1 MKRKEFDVVVKN
13 QTGGT
18 YGTVVVEFKPS
29 LKGLTLATGE
39 SQSLPAE
46 GEGKY
51 ILLGATEIESTAGN
65 FDSFVLPRFLSVQD
79 GKTYSFGIGKSSL
92 GDDEIGDTF
101 VLDVTIAT
109 KANGK
114 KIAKGEVLE
123 QYPTE
128 WETEETV
135 KTERKPRER
144 KTA

>member
-1 MKRKEFDVVVKN
+1 MKKKEFDLLVKN

-18 YGTVVVEFKPS
+18 YGTVVVGFKPS
-29 LKGLTLATGE
+29 LANLTLATGD
-39 SQSLPAE
+39 STSTPP
-46 GEGKY
+46 EGKGDY
-51 ILLGATEIESTAGN
+51 ILMGATEIESTAGS
-65 FDSFVLPRFLSVQD
+65 FDKFALPRFLSVAD
-79 GKTYSFGIGKSSL
+79 GKTYSFGIGESSL

-101 VLDVTIAT
+101 VLNVTVST